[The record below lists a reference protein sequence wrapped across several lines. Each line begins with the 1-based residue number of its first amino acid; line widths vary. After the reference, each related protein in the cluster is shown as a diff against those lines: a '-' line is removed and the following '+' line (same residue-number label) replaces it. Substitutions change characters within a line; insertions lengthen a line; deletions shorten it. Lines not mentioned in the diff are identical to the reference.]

1 MVSSIFGFFQ
11 QCHIHKARIRS
22 IENTAIFCKLCSEI
36 RKMENYVYVIR
47 KYKYQEFEINAK
59 SEMLSRFVNRVLE
72 HSYSHLK
79 QYILAIE

>member
-1 MVSSIFGFFQ
+1 MGSNPGYLLKSFLLYIF
-11 QCHIHKARIRS
+11 
-22 IENTAIFCKLCSEI
+22 
-36 RKMENYVYVIR
+36 
-47 KYKYQEFEINAK
+47 QEFEINAK